1 MLKAFQ
7 DQVSIVYQNWESYLR
22 EDLNQAE
29 FNRYKSIMSGD
40 APPHL
45 YPSALREL
53 SRLLAR
59 KSKKNVI
66 VLIDEYE
73 APISAASQF
82 DYFEEVRSDIHIK
95 FFPPEH
101 HRLGKR
107 ILWASSPLIPLEGDV
122 CPFSISVDLTANYC
136 IILVPGK

>member
-73 APISAASQF
+73 APVSAAAQF
-82 DYFEEVRSDIHIK
+82 GYFEKVRFDFHIII
-95 FFPPEH
+95 FSSEH
-101 HRLGKR
+101 WHR
-107 ILWASSPLIPLEGDV
+107 V
-122 CPFSISVDLTANYC
+122 QANEHFGRQV
-136 IILVPGK
+136 LSFLLKVMSTHTHP